1 VIATF
6 LSAARSAAAL
16 LHAPELADAWAKPSA
31 LAEFRVSGLA
41 GHLAGQVTN
50 VGFFLDSPPLP
61 DEPVLDAVRFY
72 SQQPDVDLDSPNAR
86 GIRDRSE
93 VNAGPSAADLAA
105 RYDAGVTAIAA
116 RLDGLDPAQLVT
128 VWNRWVLPLDQC
140 LLTRVLELVIHADD
154 LAVSIGVPTPEF
166 GDEVVDA
173 TITTLARIAVGKRGA
188 VPVLR
193 ALSRRERSDALATAF

>member
-1 VIATF
+1 VISTF

-16 LHAPELADAWAKPSA
+16 LHSPELADAWSKPSA

-50 VGFFLDSPPLP
+50 VGFFLDSPALA
-61 DEPVLDAVRFY
+61 DEPAIDAVRFY
-72 SQQPDVDLDSPNAR
+72 SQQADVDLDSPNAR

-93 VNAGPSAADLAA
+93 HNAGPSAADLAA
-105 RYDAGVTAIAA
+105 RYDAAVTAVAN
-116 RLDGLDPAQLVT
+116 RLDDLDPAQLIT

-140 LLTRVLELVIHADD
+140 LLTRILELVIHSDD
-154 LAVSIGVPTPEF
+154 LAVSIGVATPEF
-166 GDEVVDA
+166 SPEVVDA
-173 TITTLARIAVGKRGA
+173 TITTLARIAVNKRGA

-193 ALSRRERSDALATAF
+193 ALSRRERADALATAF

>member
-1 VIATF
+1 VISTF

-16 LHAPELADAWAKPSA
+16 LHSPALADAWSKPSA

-50 VGFFLDSPPLP
+50 IGFFLDSPLLA

-72 SQQPDVDLDSPNAR
+72 SQQADVDLDSPNAR
-86 GIRDRSE
+86 GIRDSSE
-93 VNAGPSAADLAA
+93 VNAGPSAEDLAA
-105 RYDAGVTAIAA
+105 RYDAAITSVAA
-116 RLDGLDPAQLVT
+116 RLSDLDPTQLIT

-140 LLTRVLELVIHADD
+140 LLTRVLELVIHSDD

-166 GDEVVDA
+166 SDEVVDA
-173 TITTLARIAVGKRGA
+173 TITTLARIAVNKRGT

-193 ALSRRERSDALATAF
+193 ALSRRERADGVASAF